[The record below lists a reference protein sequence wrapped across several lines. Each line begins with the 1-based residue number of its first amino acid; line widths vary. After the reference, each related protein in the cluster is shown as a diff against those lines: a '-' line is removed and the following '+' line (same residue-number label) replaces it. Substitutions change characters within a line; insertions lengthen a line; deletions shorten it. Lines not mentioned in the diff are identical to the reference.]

1 MRKLRPLLKEIAAC
15 RVCEAHL
22 PLGPRPVLQAHTD
35 ARILI
40 VGQAPGR
47 KVHETGRP
55 FDDPSGVRLRRWLG
69 VDEARFY
76 DPHSFAIVP
85 MGFCYPGT
93 GKGGDLPPRPEC
105 AETWRERVM
114 AELKNVE
121 LTVVLGQYAQA
132 WHLDGAKGSVTEVV
146 QDWKRWWPKVIPLP
160 HPSPRNQR
168 WLRNNPWVEA
178 EMIPKL
184 QRRVKRVLRG

>member
-1 MRKLRPLLKEIAAC
+1 
-15 RVCEAHL
+15 
-22 PLGPRPVLQAHTD
+22 
-35 ARILI
+35 

-69 VDEARFY
+69 VDESRFY
-76 DPHSFAIVP
+76 DPRSFAIVP

-105 AETWRERVM
+105 AETWRARVM
-114 AELKNVE
+114 AELKSVE
-121 LTVVLGQYAQA
+121 LTVVLGVYAQG
-132 WHLDGAKGSVTEVV
+132 WHLDGAKGSVTDVV
-146 QDWKRWWPKVIPLP
+146 RDWERWWPKVIPLP
-160 HPSPRNQR
+160 HPSPRNQM
-168 WLRNNPWVEA
+168 WLRRNPWVEA

-184 QRRVKRVLRG
+184 QRRVKRLLR